1 MSWVLLLFWGFFLHS
16 LSSSFPNWS
25 SFMLSYLISEANV
38 VMIQNDKSMVIVSRN
53 AKDGDENFVGCF
65 ITSFVKWQVIEMRHF
80 EFFSARLSFN
90 PHVTLTKHRRAVES
104 SQTRSVLQPPSSH
117 LCLSCIKGKSYS
129 SWGTG
134 WGCLFVKY
142 LSASW
147 SPGGWRLLF
156 DNSTLLLNTEG
167 GCAPDLEI
175 IFRFSFFS
183 IFISCF
189 SFFFF

>member
-1 MSWVLLLFWGFFLHS
+1 MSWVLLLFWVFLHS
-16 LSSSFPNWS
+16 LSSSFPNWR

-80 EFFSARLSFN
+80 ELLSL
-90 PHVTLTKHRRAVES
+90 HVSPLTPMSPSLNTGGLES
-104 SQTRSVLQPPSSH
+104 SRTRSVLQPLSSH

-142 LSASW
+142 LSAS
-147 SPGGWRLLF
+147 
-156 DNSTLLLNTEG
+156 
-167 GCAPDLEI
+167 
-175 IFRFSFFS
+175 
-183 IFISCF
+183 
-189 SFFFF
+189 